1 MSENVYTYLKF
12 VRYKELENWSV
23 QYSINSN
30 LNFGR
35 KFELK
40 KIGSFL
46 TRNKTAITVE
56 DNVSYKRVTIKTNNG
71 GCYLRDELSGKLIGT
86 KQQFVISQGQF
97 ILSKIDA
104 RNGAMGVVPSECDKA
119 IITGNFWTFDVN
131 ENLIDSQYLSLV
143 TTTKAFVDFAE
154 KASNGTTNRHYLQES
169 LFLSQKIPLPTIDE
183 QRKLVSAYN
192 NKISQ
197 SEALEMQAAQVEQ
210 DIEGYLLSE
219 LGIKQKGYTQAEPTT
234 TIASEPQVEYVVSNR
249 QLEDWADTYHWGDE
263 IKKKYRFLKFVRFK
277 DVVEWRYDRMVGGN
291 NKLLYST
298 IYPNYKLG
306 QLLDINPT
314 TSFSNLD
321 GSDEISFI
329 PMECISDKYGEW
341 KEKRICKVSLSK
353 GYTKFSDG
361 DLIWARITP
370 CMQNGKSAIVYGL
383 ENGYGCGSTE
393 FHVIRN
399 HNENLNLRYIHLLLR
414 LPAVLKDAMKSFT
427 GSAGQ
432 QRVPK
437 SYLEQL
443 SVPVPSLNIQST
455 IVEHINKQKEQIK
468 QLRQQAESLRKEA
481 LEDFEKE
488 IFE

>member
-1 MSENVYTYLKF
+1 MPENVYTYLKF
-12 VRYKELENWSV
+12 VRFKDIERWDMKSLLG
-23 QYSINSN
+23 NS
-30 LNFGR
+30 LHFKYQEC
-35 KFELK
+35 KFK
-40 KIGSFL
+40 K
-46 TRNKTAITVE
+46 
-56 DNVSYKRVTIKTNNG
+56 
-71 GCYLRDELSGKLIGT
+71 
-86 KQQFVISQGQF
+86 
-97 ILSKIDA
+97 ILSKTEIEWVDIEDELEYPIL
-104 RNGAMGVVPSECDKA
+104 GVHAQGEGVYINNVSKGKSLTMKRYQKSKEMSLFYCKVRTVKGQWGIVYPEYSNSY
-119 IITGNFWTFDVN
+119 GSSNM
-131 ENLIDSQYLSLV
+131 QYLDVAYDKIMPQYLMNLL
-143 TTTKAFVDFAE
+143 K
-154 KASNGTTNRHYLQES
+154 SNRLTSHWDKNAIGADGRHFNFDTLMN
-169 LFLSQKIPLPTIDE
+169 LSFPLPTIEE
-183 QRKLVSAYN
+183 QRTLVSAYN

-197 SEALEMQAAQVEQ
+197 SEAFEKQAAQVEQ
-210 DIEGYLLSE
+210 GIEDYLLSE
-219 LGIKQKGYTQAEPTT
+219 LGIKQKGYTQAEPAA
-234 TIASEPQVEYVVSNR
+234 INASEPQVEYVVSNR
-249 QLEDWADTYHWGDE
+249 QLEDRSDTYHWGDE
-263 IKKKYRFLKFVRFK
+263 IKKEYKYLKFVRFK
-277 DVVEWRYDRMVGGN
+277 DVIEWGYDRMVGGN
-291 NKLLYST
+291 NKLLHST

-341 KEKRICKVSLSK
+341 KEKRICKVNLSK

-399 HNENLNLRYIHLLLR
+399 HNENLNIHYIHLLLR

-443 SVPVPSLNIQST
+443 SVPVPSLNIQNS

-468 QLRQQAESLRKEA
+468 QLRLQAESLRKEA
-481 LEDFEKE
+481 LKEFEKE

>member
-1 MSENVYTYLKF
+1 MPENVYTYLKF
-12 VRYKELENWSV
+12 VRYRELENWSV
-23 QYSINSN
+23 QYSVNSN
-30 LNFGR
+30 LIFGR

-71 GCYLRDELSGKLIGT
+71 GCYLRDELNGKLIGT

-131 ENLIDSQYLSLV
+131 EKLIDSHYLSLV

-169 LFLSQKIPLPTIDE
+169 LFLSQKIPLPSIEE
-183 QRKLVSAYN
+183 QRALVSAYN

-197 SEALEMQAAQVEQ
+197 SEAFEKQAAQVEQ
-210 DIEGYLLSE
+210 DIEDYLLSE
-219 LGIKQKGYTQAEPTT
+219 LGIKQKGYTQAEPAA

-249 QLEDWADTYHWGDE
+249 QLEDRADTYHWGDE
-263 IKKKYRFLKFVRFK
+263 IKKEYKFLKFVRFR
-277 DVVEWRYDRMVGGN
+277 DVERWDVYSENIKFNAKYN
-291 NKLLYST
+291 IILL
-298 IYPNYKLG
+298 
-306 QLLDINPT
+306 
-314 TSFSNLD
+314 
-321 GSDEISFI
+321 
-329 PMECISDKYGEW
+329 
-341 KEKRICKVSLSK
+341 
-353 GYTKFSDG
+353 G
-361 DLIWARITP
+361 DLIKRIATGTTPPTSQKDYFNGSIKFFTPSDFSGEMYLDKSDRFISQQAIDDNKARLFTSGDILFV
-370 CMQNGKSAIVYGL
+370 GI
-383 ENGYGCGSTE
+383 GSTVGKVGVVKDTVVSSNQQITGFTLE
-393 FHVIRN
+393 TKKISPEYAFCFMNYNKGITTK
-399 HNENLNLRYIHLLLR
+399 EQAKTT
-414 LPAVLKDAMKSFT
+414 LPIVNQSKIIKIPIPLPPID
-427 GSAGQ
+427 
-432 QRVPK
+432 
-437 SYLEQL
+437 
-443 SVPVPSLNIQST
+443 IQNA

-481 LEDFEKE
+481 LEEFEKE